1 VSILQPFYNAVA
13 WLVVHIHDML
23 APIFGA
29 TSGASWALSI
39 VLLTI
44 FMRILLIPLFVKQ
57 IKSQRAMTALQP
69 QIKALQA
76 KYKNDKQKLN
86 EEMMKLWKEAGVNPF
101 MGCLPLLPQI
111 PIFFALFH
119 TLNSLRPTLLTK
131 AVHPV
136 ACAALTATCT
146 YQVAS
151 IPEIPAATAHSA
163 AYAKIF
169 GVPVAAAF
177 NSSSQLLGA
186 LNASSASTKLL
197 CAILTVFMVATT
209 FLTQRQMLARNAA
222 NSDTPLGGQQKVLLY
237 VLPLL
242 FLLYGYRFPLGVLLY
257 WLTTNVW
264 SLGQQ
269 FIVLRRMDA
278 ARVVGTGLSPAA
290 PAGPAPGIRP
300 DRSVR
305 PSIGAPGALPPDS
318 PIPADRGDSPH
329 GLSSPGPSPS
339 QPVVGP
345 VGPALPAGPSRPS
358 SAAGRRPQQQR
369 RRSRNKRRR

>member
-1 VSILQPFYNAVA
+1 MSILQPFYNAVA
-13 WLVVHIHDML
+13 WLVVHIHDLMS
-23 APIFGA
+23 PIFGA
-29 TSGASWALSI
+29 DSGASWALAI
-39 VLLTI
+39 VLLTV

-69 QIKALQA
+69 QIKALQT

-119 TLNSLRPTLLTK
+119 TLNSLRPTLLVNGTG
-131 AVHPV
+131 A
-136 ACAALTATCT
+136 ACHTLSATCT
-146 YQVAS
+146 YGFTS
-151 IPEIPAATAHSA
+151 IPEIDKATAISA
-163 AYAKIF
+163 AHAKLF
-169 GVPVAAAF
+169 GVPIAAAF
-177 NSSSQLLGA
+177 NSPSALLTV
-186 LNASSASTKLL
+186 LHASATSTKIL
-197 CAILTVFMVATT
+197 CAVLTLLMVATT

-222 NSDTPLGGQQKVLLY
+222 TSDTPIGGQQKVLLY

-269 FIVLRRMDA
+269 YIVLHRMDA
-278 ARVVGTGLSPAA
+278 ATVASAAASPAA
-290 PAGPAPGIRP
+290 PSGPAPGVRPERRPASPPPPLPPAAGTGGTVAGAPAPPP
-300 DRSVR
+300 DR
-305 PSIGAPGALPPDS
+305 PGTTPNIGK
-318 PIPADRGDSPH
+318 
-329 GLSSPGPSPS
+329 
-339 QPVVGP
+339 
-345 VGPALPAGPSRPS
+345 ALPAGGDGRELRPS
-358 SAAGRRPQQQR
+358 PPATRRPPSR